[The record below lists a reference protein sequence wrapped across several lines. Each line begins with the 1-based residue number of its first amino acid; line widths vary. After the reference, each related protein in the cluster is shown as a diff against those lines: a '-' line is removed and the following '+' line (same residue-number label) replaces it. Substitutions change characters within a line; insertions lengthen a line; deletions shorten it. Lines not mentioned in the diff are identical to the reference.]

1 MRNVEAIL
9 KQADSSL
16 ENVVEV
22 TVFFTNII
30 DADELS
36 LAYKT
41 YWGDLK
47 PART

>member
-9 KQADSSL
+9 QQANSSL

-22 TVFFTNII
+22 MVFLTHIL

-36 LAYKT
+36 APYKA

>member
-1 MRNVEAIL
+1 MRNVGVIL
-9 KQADSSL
+9 KQAGSSL

-22 TVFFTNII
+22 TVFLTNII
-30 DADELS
+30 DADDLS
-36 LAYKT
+36 LPYKL

>member
-9 KQADSSL
+9 KQADSNL
-16 ENVVEV
+16 ESVVEV
-22 TVFFTNII
+22 TIFLTSIL